1 MMVLEQVLPSETDI
15 TRLKSIAQTKQ
26 KLQAHA
32 ICNGVTSFRDK
43 DETKFIFDPYVGG
56 KPFGPYV
63 LRMKFPRYFGQ
74 FPQAKW
80 TLPIFQTEGSAER
93 PHPAP
98 CCAHQVPLHGVL

>member
-1 MMVLEQVLPSETDI
+1 MLFCHPRIFHKDRFERLESVIKMMVLGQVLPSETDI

-63 LRMKFPRYFGQ
+63 LRMKFPRYFGLQ
-74 FPQAKW
+74 FP
-80 TLPIFQTEGSAER
+80 LS
-93 PHPAP
+93 
-98 CCAHQVPLHGVL
+98 